1 MKCEMS
7 LLRCLKCSAY
17 LPNVNYSYCC
27 TCVNYSLF
35 QRMSS
40 ETLWDSHRK
49 KIFDTHQK
57 RFYFYIFASVEL
69 LLLQFLFLQISCKIW
84 LRDLSQTT
92 TGYHRTFPNHLF
104 QSFIITIESEQ
115 FCSFVTCSFLL
126 SIQASRFVAVFSP
139 FITDIAIWIWNI
151 SLVPFQFASV
161 ILSERALIWVG
172 RAPVGLQSTALD

>member
-1 MKCEMS
+1 MVGKDLRKLLRMVKMMCLHFGDFCGQSRILKYNPQTSNFSGTHCLLIVSLMKCEKS
-7 LLRCLKCSAY
+7 LLRCHKCSAY

-69 LLLQFLFLQISCKIW
+69 LLLQFLFLQISCKI
-84 LRDLSQTT
+84 
-92 TGYHRTFPNHLF
+92 
-104 QSFIITIESEQ
+104 
-115 FCSFVTCSFLL
+115 
-126 SIQASRFVAVFSP
+126 
-139 FITDIAIWIWNI
+139 
-151 SLVPFQFASV
+151 
-161 ILSERALIWVG
+161 
-172 RAPVGLQSTALD
+172 